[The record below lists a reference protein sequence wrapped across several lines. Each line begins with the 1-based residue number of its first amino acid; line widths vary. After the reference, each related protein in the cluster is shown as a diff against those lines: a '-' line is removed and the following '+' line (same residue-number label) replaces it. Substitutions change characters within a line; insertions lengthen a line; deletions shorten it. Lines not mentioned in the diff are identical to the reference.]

1 MKIDVVTITK
11 DNDSKL
17 DLTINSINNVFL
29 KNHLKKIVIVDG
41 GAGSSSQEW
50 RQKDPRIELIK
61 EPDSGI
67 FDAMNKGW
75 LSCESE
81 WVIFMNSGDQFEIHV
96 DIEQLI
102 FQLSNSSAQWAVGAS
117 LLEKSNGEIDLWSP
131 HSISKWK
138 FSRAFNSYPHQATF
152 YNKLEVQDKQLFRSQ
167 SKVADWEKS
176 LQLFQVKKP
185 LILNQVISRN
195 EPFESSA
202 SLSVISWC
210 REVVE
215 SRAILGICLLGSKSL
230 DFTIQIVFKLIQ
242 KAKTR
247 FSLRS
252 SGVSALKNQG
262 YPR

>member
-17 DLTINSINNVFL
+17 DQTIKSINNVFL
-29 KNHLKKIVIVDG
+29 KDHLKKIVIIDG

-50 RQKDPRIELIK
+50 AQKDLRIKVIK
-61 EPDSGI
+61 EQDSGI

-75 LSCESE
+75 LSCESQ

-96 DIEQLI
+96 DIEHLI
-102 FQLSNSSAQWAVGAS
+102 YQLSRSSAPWAVGAS
-117 LLEKSNGEIDLWSP
+117 LLEKSNGGIELWSP

-138 FSRAFNSYPHQATF
+138 FRRAFNSYPHQATF
-152 YNKLEVQDKQLFRSQ
+152 YNKFEVQDEQLFRSQ

-176 LQLFQVKKP
+176 LQLFQLEKP
-185 LILNQVISRN
+185 LILNQIISRN
-195 EPFESSA
+195 EPFETSA

-230 DFTIQIVFKLIQ
+230 DFAVQIVLKLIQ
-242 KAKTR
+242 QAK
-247 FSLRS
+247 
-252 SGVSALKNQG
+252 KI
-262 YPR
+262 